1 MWYGKL
7 TTRSV
12 RIRLYI
18 KCPTRCCGAGMM
30 GAAVHVCE
38 RMHRAPDFEP
48 RLLGQ
53 YIELECKPYVVWKAD
68 DALFSNMA
76 LYQVPDALLR
86 CWDDGRGG
94 ACL

>member
-7 TTRSV
+7 TMRSF
-12 RIRLYI
+12 RIRLQFKRLACWENAYV
-18 KCPTRCCGAGMM
+18 RGN
-30 GAAVHVCE
+30 VLE

-48 RLLGQ
+48 QLLSQ
-53 YIELECKPYVVWKAD
+53 YIELECKPYVVWKAN
-68 DALFSNMA
+68 DALCSNTA